1 VQQPRFR
8 AKKVSSSDAAI
19 AGLDVFMSMLALAWL
34 KEQVLWCLLDSSP
47 ASFVVYIVIN
57 ALVTVLLVNMPST
70 LSSSPFLSLK
80 PDQDCGRS
88 SVQSP
93 REHSGGKHLQNGNG
107 TNGVN
112 GHHEEDDFLRLSSP
126 QQDLLLL
133 HGPRQK
139 YVLEKARD
147 IPELTRDDEILV
159 QVLAIGLNPVDWKG
173 ADYGFSQPS

>member
-1 VQQPRFR
+1 
-8 AKKVSSSDAAI
+8 
-19 AGLDVFMSMLALAWL
+19 
-34 KEQVLWCLLDSSP
+34 
-47 ASFVVYIVIN
+47 
-57 ALVTVLLVNMPST
+57 MPST

-80 PDQDCGRS
+80 PDQECGRS
-88 SVQSP
+88 ASHSTPSSQSLN
-93 REHSGGKHLQNGNG
+93 GKLSRINGNGTNG

-112 GHHEEDDFLRLSSP
+112 GAHEHDDFLRLSSP